1 MGSIDSDAH
10 VVECESTFNF
20 LDPEFEKYRPLVVQ
34 SKRSDHT
41 VLSNVGVAQREFWF
55 LDNRMLPKEGNVG
68 VDTAKEAR
76 EMEDIGGRLKHMD
89 ELGIEVQVLY
99 PTVFLRPWTQTP
111 QVEYALIRSYN
122 RLSLIH
128 I

>member
-10 VVECESTFNF
+10 VVECEATFDF

-34 SKRSDHT
+34 SKKSDHT

-68 VDTAKEAR
+68 ADTAKEAR
-76 EMEDIGGRLKHMD
+76 EMEDINGRLKHMD
-89 ELGIEVQVLY
+89 EHGEM
-99 PTVFLRPWTQTP
+99 PRR
-111 QVEYALIRSYN
+111 ARIR
-122 RLSLIH
+122 
-128 I
+128 